1 MLRTLS
7 IAGLSVP
14 VKPILVL
21 VAFYAGLWLA
31 ARQARVR
38 GIDGD
43 HLWNAGFL
51 AAAVALI
58 AARVWYAAQYWQIY
72 VQEPLQVLSLRPGT
86 LAWTPGIV
94 IGLVAGSLYL
104 VRMRVPLAAAV
115 DCLAPGVLLSLAILS
130 AADFLAGDAYGTP
143 TALPWAIDLWGA
155 QRHPVQLY
163 QAVALACSVGI
174 VLAGRSTQPGHRAW
188 LALFLY
194 ALTRLVFDAFRGDSL
209 ILAGGFR
216 ADQIVALGVALVAGW
231 VLLRQVST
239 QVPATTNLAHD

>member
-21 VAFYAGLWLA
+21 VALYAGLWLA
-31 ARQARVR
+31 ARQARGR
-38 GIDGD
+38 GIEGD

-58 AARVWYAAQYWQIY
+58 AARLWYVVQYWQIY
-72 VQEPLQVLSLRPGT
+72 LQEPLQILSPRPGT

-94 IGLVAGSLYL
+94 MGLLAGTAYL
-104 VRMRVPLAAAV
+104 VRMRVPLAVAA
-115 DCLAPGVLLSLAILS
+115 DCLAPGALLGLAILS
-130 AADFLAGDAYGTP
+130 VADFLAGDAFGSP
-143 TALPWAIDLWGA
+143 TGVPWAIDLWGA
-155 QRHPVQLY
+155 RRHPVQLY
-163 QAVALACSVGI
+163 QAVALAVSTGI
-174 VLAGRSTQPGHRAW
+174 VLADRSPWVGHRAW

-194 ALTRLVFDAFRGDSL
+194 ALTRLVVDAFRGDSL

-216 ADQIVALGVALVAGW
+216 AEQIVALTVAMVAAWRLMRGREPSANA
-231 VLLRQVST
+231 VRE
-239 QVPATTNLAHD
+239 